1 MHPEITE
8 RLAAMSRHG
17 DIPHLLFHGP
27 RGSGKLTLARSLLE
41 KLYGPGANHMT
52 SEKRV
57 VTTGFSHSK
66 QSIEI
71 DVRVSNYHIE
81 VEPSKAGCANDTF
94 VVQQAIKEMAK
105 NGSIAS
111 LLMKSAVT
119 HKTIVLKGAGNLS
132 KQAQAGLRRTMETFS
147 GSCRL
152 ILISTSAS
160 RVIEPLRSRCVLIRV
175 PLPSPESLAELV
187 ASVVDDDDDDDD
199 DSGVL
204 VKKIVQNSGRSI
216 SRATYMARQRS
227 ADKMVWMQYI
237 DSMCAGVFLEQSPRK
252 LLDVR
257 ESLNEL
263 LGAGVPASVILKT
276 LMHALVQHD
285 ALTDR
290 DSVKS
295 KIVKWAAVYEHRISV
310 GSKPILHL
318 EAFVATFMDLFKTH
332 TANMFV

>member
-17 DIPHLLFHGP
+17 DLPHLLFHGP

-81 VEPSKAGCANDTF
+81 VEPSKAGAANDTF

-147 GSCRL
+147 SSCRL

-187 ASVVDDDDDDDD
+187 APVVDDD
-199 DSGVL
+199 GVL
-204 VKKIVQNSGRSI
+204 VNKIVQNSGRSI
-216 SRATYMARQRS
+216 SRAMYMARQRS

-285 ALTDR
+285 ALIDQ
-290 DSVKS
+290 DSVKN
-295 KIVKWAAVYEHRISV
+295 KIVKWAAVYEHRISA

>member
-1 MHPEITE
+1 MHMHPEITE

-57 VTTGFSHSK
+57 VTTGISNSK

-81 VEPSKAGCANDTF
+81 VEPSEAGAANDTF

-111 LLMKSAVT
+111 LVMESAIT
-119 HKTIVLKGAGNLS
+119 YKTIVLKGAGSLS

-147 GSCRL
+147 SSCRL

-175 PLPSPESLAELV
+175 PLPSPSSLAGVV
-187 ASVVDDDDDDDD
+187 AKHLHLDDD
-199 DSGVL
+199 GVL
-204 VKKIVQNSGRSI
+204 VNKIVQNSGRSI
-216 SRATYMARQRS
+216 SRAMYMASQRS
-227 ADKMVWMQYI
+227 ADKMVWMRYI

-252 LLDVR
+252 LLDAR

-285 ALTDR
+285 ALVDQ
-290 DSVKS
+290 DSVKN
-295 KIVKWAAVYEHRISV
+295 KIVEWAAVYEHRIST